1 MTKDYE
7 TPYVIHVVE
16 TDSDG
21 NKHTVRYIREDCI
34 QTLKHKL
41 TKVIEGLYE
50 GIDRPEFEPW
60 KGEST

>member
-21 NKHTVRYIREDCI
+21 NKHT
-34 QTLKHKL
+34 
-41 TKVIEGLYE
+41 KVIEGLYE
-50 GIDRPEFEPW
+50 GIDKPGFEPW